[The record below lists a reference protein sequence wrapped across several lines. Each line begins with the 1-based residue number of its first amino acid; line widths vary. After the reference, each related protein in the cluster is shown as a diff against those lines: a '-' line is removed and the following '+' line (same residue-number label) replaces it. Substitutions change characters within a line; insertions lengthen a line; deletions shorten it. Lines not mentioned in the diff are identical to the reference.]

1 MATTQTVTVLFTD
14 LVGST
19 ELSSGLD
26 PEAADALRQ
35 THFGLLRGAIETA
48 GGTEV
53 KNLGDGLMVAF
64 TSLSRALACG
74 VAMQQAIERHNRRDE
89 GAPLSVRIGISV
101 GEATEDDGDYFGTP
115 VIEASRLCAK
125 ADGGQI
131 LATEMVKAIAGSY
144 ATQEFVSVGDLE
156 LKGLPQPV
164 PSVEVVW
171 EPAQVVSETGSG
183 HFQLPVRLVGASAES
198 LFAFFGR
205 ADELTRLTD
214 TQKASAAENR
224 LRVVLISGEPGIGK
238 TTLVAQAARS
248 AHGAGANVLYGNC
261 EEGLGVPYQPWITAL
276 SQLIDQADDELLRAF
291 VESKGLSLAR
301 LLPDLARRV
310 SMDPP
315 SAGSD
320 ADSERFLILEG
331 VGRLLA
337 LASAT
342 TPLVVVLDDLHW
354 VDAATLQLLRHLV
367 ASPNPMSVLVV
378 GTFRESDLSRSHPL
392 TGVLADLRREDCVD
406 RLDLLGLED
415 TEIIDLLEAA
425 AGQTM
430 ADEGVG
436 LAHALRRET
445 GGNPFFLVEV
455 IRHLNDTG
463 AFVQDDEGQWVLS
476 IDLDAL
482 SLPTSVREVV
492 AHRVARLGEETEQA
506 LSMASVIGRDFDLD
520 VLAGLLDLHEDRLL
534 DLLEGAVGAGLVSE
548 SEEQAGRY
556 RFLHALIQHTL
567 YEDLSA
573 TRRQR
578 AHQRVAEALETRD
591 TQNEHVTELAR
602 HYMAATRPSDV
613 TKAMYYARLAG
624 DVALAAYAPL
634 DAFAWYTQALEL
646 AARQTVPDNRQRC
659 ELLLRLGEAQLQF
672 DPAAGFETL
681 RQAGDL
687 AEKIGSA
694 DLLIKWAHCRP
705 PGWRVS
711 EPPDSDR
718 LRRLNQVLAVV
729 DAGEHALRARLLA
742 AVAEETDPA
751 EWRRRRQ
758 VADAAVAAATE
769 ADDDAT
775 TVDVVM
781 STSFITLSPDRARD
795 YVELAKKVLAIS
807 ETRRDPVI
815 LAGALHLMVTAL
827 LVVGDVDAARL
838 AVERLAVV
846 ADTYGSPLVRSLFHQ
861 VKVCLHML
869 DGDLDALERHA
880 DSLLALGLGSGMA
893 TVVAAYGGALFE
905 MRWAQG
911 RLSEIADMA
920 AAAVDDLPSYSGFRA
935 AVVVLYCATGQLD
948 LARAV
953 FEPEAAA
960 DFAEFPFDEIWLAC
974 MALFSEG
981 AVALGDARAQATLYD
996 RLVPFAD
1003 LHAAGGPI
1011 FYGSMQRPVGRL
1023 AASLGRP
1030 EEAEDRLRRALA
1042 EHRRIGAS
1050 FWLARTAVELA
1061 EVLLDVPSSNPV
1073 GGQRRQE
1080 ALTLLQEAR
1089 QLAVNRYG
1097 EVATRAEQLMAGPGM
1112 AGN

>member
-19 ELSSGLD
+19 ELSSRLG

-35 THFGLLRGAIETA
+35 THFGLLRGAIQTA

-53 KNLGDGLMVAF
+53 KNLGDGLMVVF

-89 GAPLSVRIGISV
+89 GAALSVRIGISV

-131 LATEMVKAIAGSY
+131 LAAEMVKAMAGGH

-171 EPAQVVSETGSG
+171 EPEQVVNETGSG
-183 HFQLPVRLVGASAES
+183 HFPLPARLVGASAES

-248 AHGAGANVLYGNC
+248 AHVSGANILYGNC

-276 SQLIDQADDELLRAF
+276 SQLIDQADEELLRAF

-315 SAGSD
+315 SPGSD

-331 VGRLLA
+331 VARLLA
-337 LASAT
+337 LAST
-342 TPLVVVLDDLHW
+342 STPLVVVLDDLHW

-367 ASPNPMSVLVV
+367 ASPIPMSVLVV

-392 TGVLADLRREDCVD
+392 TGALADLRREDCVH
-406 RLDLLGLED
+406 RIDLQGLED

-455 IRHLNDTG
+455 IRHLNATG
-463 AFVQDDEGQWVLS
+463 AFVQDDQGQWALS
-476 IDLDAL
+476 TDLDAL

-506 LSMASVIGRDFDLD
+506 LSMAAVIGRDFDLD
-520 VLAGLLDLHEDRLL
+520 VLSGLLDIHEDRLL

-548 SEEQAGRY
+548 SEDEAGRY

-567 YEDLSA
+567 YQDLGA

-578 AHQRVAEALETRD
+578 AHQRVAEALETRGA
-591 TQNEHVTELAR
+591 QNEYVTELAR
-602 HYMAATRPSDV
+602 HFMAATRPSDV
-613 TKAMYYARLAG
+613 TKAVYYARLAG

-634 DAFAWYTQALEL
+634 DAVAWYTQALEL
-646 AARQTVPDNRQRC
+646 AARQSAPDDRRQC
-659 ELLLRLGEAQLQF
+659 ELLLRLGGAQLQF
-672 DPAAGFETL
+672 DPAVGFETL
-681 RQAGDL
+681 RQAGDV
-687 AEKIGSA
+687 AEAIGAA
-694 DLLIKWAHCRP
+694 DLLITWAHIRP
-705 PGWRVS
+705 PGWRTS
-711 EPPDSDR
+711 EPPDPDR
-718 LRRLNQVLAVV
+718 LRRLNQVLAVI
-729 DAGEHALRARLLA
+729 DPGDHALRARLLA
-742 AVAEETDPA
+742 AVAEEIDPA
-751 EWRRRRQ
+751 QWRRRRQ
-758 VADAAVAAATE
+758 VADEAVAAAME

-775 TVDVVM
+775 TVDVIM
-781 STSFITLSPDRARD
+781 STSFITLAPDRAH
-795 YVELAKKVLAIS
+795 ENFGLAKKVLAIT
-807 ETRRDPVI
+807 ETRPDPVT
-815 LAGALHLMVTAL
+815 LAGSLHFMMTAS
-827 LVVGDVDAARL
+827 LVVGDVDAARR
-838 AVERLAVV
+838 AVDRLGAV
-846 ADTYGSPLVRSLFHQ
+846 AEAYGSPLVMSLLHQ
-861 VKVCLHML
+861 AKVCLDML
-869 DGDLDALERHA
+869 DGDLDDLERQA
-880 DSLLALGLGSGMA
+880 EKMLTLGLGAGMPA
-893 TVVAAYGGALFE
+893 MVAAYGGALFE

-911 RLSEIADMA
+911 RLAEIADMA
-920 AAAVDDLPSYSGFRA
+920 AAALDDLPSYSGFRA
-935 AVVVLYCATGQLD
+935 AVVVVYCAIGQLD

-953 FEPEAAA
+953 FAPEAAA
-960 DFAEFPFDEIWLAC
+960 DFAEFPFDQIWLAC

-981 AVALGDARAQATLYD
+981 AVALGDSDAQATLYE

-1023 AASLGRP
+1023 AASLGRSD
-1030 EEAEDRLRRALA
+1030 EAEDHLRRALA

-1061 EVLLDVPSSNPV
+1061 EVLLDVPSSSPD

-1080 ALTLLQEAR
+1080 ALSLLQEAR

-1097 EVATRAEQLMAGPGM
+1097 EVAARAEQLMAGPGM
-1112 AGN
+1112 AGS